1 MGSDHPRLRLTIRAH
16 PGARREA
23 VELLPDESVAV
34 WVRARAVDGKANDAI
49 ERTLADWLG
58 VPRSQVQLV
67 RGHANRQKLVE
78 VALSAEEVKSRLV
91 ARAVRAVRA

>member
-23 VELLPDESVAV
+23 VEMLPDESVAV

-58 VPRSQVQLV
+58 VARSQVRLV
-67 RGHANRQKLVE
+67 RGHGSRQKLVE
-78 VALSAEEVKSRLV
+78 IELSAEEVKGRLM
-91 ARAVRAVRA
+91 ARAVRAARA